1 MISDE
6 RLKDLIIWVD
16 SKDGDGREY
25 PDDAVAALQE
35 LLDARQKIASLQM
48 QLDIQIELTGDVM
61 AENRKNAEAVDKL
74 IANSERL
81 AERLKEFVEAVGFTG
96 AIDGAMALS
105 ITSKGLRGI
114 EDNLNSHADLMR
126 KIKVQDAIDKTIS
139 ENTEA
144 WKKLAD
150 E

>member
-6 RLKDLIIWVD
+6 VLEKLADGLHPKYCGLCDGEEFEPLITNMA
-16 SKDGDGREY
+16 R
-25 PDDAVAALQE
+25 E
-35 LLDARQKIASLQM
+35 LLDARQKI
-48 QLDIQIELTGDVM
+48 
-61 AENRKNAEAVDKL
+61 DKL